1 MPYKLRLNL
10 PSVPKGQEVA
20 FTGLGAFANGS
31 EHDVTDEQAE
41 QFRLLN
47 GTQEYE
53 EGTEPNELGQRPIA
67 LKQGPTL
74 AEAFKAVDGVTV
86 VRVKETQSE
95 GSDK

>member
-10 PSVPKGQEVA
+10 PTVPKGQEVA

-31 EHDVTDEQAE
+31 EHEVTDEQAE
-41 QFRLLN
+41 LFRLFN

-53 EGTEPNELGQRPIA
+53 EGTEPNELGQRPVV

-74 AEAFKAVDGVTV
+74 VEAFKAVDGVTV
-86 VRVKETQSE
+86 VKVKETQSE
-95 GSDK
+95 GVDK